1 MVHATNQ
8 KMISI
13 FANKIRRHSLLMV
26 HRARASHIGSALS
39 IADIVATLYEK
50 VLRVSPFDP
59 LWVNRDRFILSKG
72 HACVSVYSALAIKG
86 FFNESELDL
95 SGQDYSRL
103 MNHISHK
110 VPGVEFST
118 GSLGHGLSFGV
129 GKSLA
134 AKNKCSNWK
143 TYVLMSD
150 GELGEGSN
158 WEAFL
163 FASHHQLD
171 NLIAIIDYNKLQSFT
186 SIEKT
191 LNIEPLAEKLK
202 SFGWDVR
209 ETDGHNYEQLE
220 ELLLSTPWTIN
231 KPSVLIAHTIKGK
244 GVGFME
250 NSVEWHYRSP
260 NDEELASALL
270 EIEGDL

>member
-1 MVHATNQ
+1 
-8 KMISI
+8 
-13 FANKIRRHSLLMV
+13 
-26 HRARASHIGSALS
+26 
-39 IADIVATLYEK
+39 
-50 VLRVSPFDP
+50 
-59 LWVNRDRFILSKG
+59 
-72 HACVSVYSALAIKG
+72 
-86 FFNESELDL
+86 
-95 SGQDYSRL
+95 
-103 MNHISHK
+103 
-110 VPGVEFST
+110 
-118 GSLGHGLSFGV
+118 
-129 GKSLA
+129 
-134 AKNKCSNWK
+134 
-143 TYVLMSD
+143 MSD

-220 ELLLSTPWTIN
+220 ELLSSTPWTIN

-270 EIEGDL
+270 EIEGNL